1 MTPLQDLI
9 RTSLADLQNVNAR
22 VLDLSLFSPNETLED
37 ITTPD
42 LVYLFVPY
50 VIAEVLGRVKAL
62 ERDDRMRLLQQAEV
76 RPQPM
81 KWVIDTD
88 IPQVKAK
95 DVHLYLGTL

>member
-9 RTSLADLQNVNAR
+9 RASLADLQNVNAR

-50 VIAEVLGRVKAL
+50 VIAEVLGRVKAM

-76 RPQPM
+76 CSQRTSR
-81 KWVIDTD
+81 VIDAE
-88 IPQVKAK
+88 ILQSQS
-95 DVHLYLGTL
+95 